1 MMMLMNLD
9 LMMMVLMNL
18 DLTMMMLMNRDL
30 GSCTGFWGSGICI
43 SLGTKLI
50 FFF

>member
-18 DLTMMMLMNRDL
+18 DLMMMMLMNRDL
-30 GSCTGFWGSGICI
+30 GSCTGFWGSGI
-43 SLGTKLI
+43 
-50 FFF
+50 